1 MKRGLFSVISLL
13 LLLQHSEN
21 EVGTREERSLRVPTI
36 WAGWEIMERSVR
48 AFKNLTDPMRY
59 CLYNLQVLKL
69 EGRLDL
75 LMMNQV
81 DSPIGDWGAWP
92 WESAIVNL

>member
-1 MKRGLFSVISLL
+1 
-13 LLLQHSEN
+13 
-21 EVGTREERSLRVPTI
+21 
-36 WAGWEIMERSVR
+36 MERSVR

-81 DSPIGDWGAWP
+81 TVAELKAWRMPEAAEELQRYLDGA
-92 WESAIVNL
+92 EMSAELLYERFERHATEVC

>member
-1 MKRGLFSVISLL
+1 
-13 LLLQHSEN
+13 
-21 EVGTREERSLRVPTI
+21 
-36 WAGWEIMERSVR
+36 MERSAR

-69 EGRLDL
+69 EDRLDL

-81 DSPIGDWGAWP
+81 TVAELQLWRMPEAAEELQHYPDGA
-92 WESAIVNL
+92 EMSVALLYEEYERCATEVC

>member
-1 MKRGLFSVISLL
+1 M
-13 LLLQHSEN
+13 
-21 EVGTREERSLRVPTI
+21 
-36 WAGWEIMERSVR
+36 
-48 AFKNLTDPMRY
+48 TDPMRY

-81 DSPIGDWGAWP
+81 TVAELKAWRMPEAAEELQRYLDGA
-92 WESAIVNL
+92 EMSAELLYERFERHATEVC